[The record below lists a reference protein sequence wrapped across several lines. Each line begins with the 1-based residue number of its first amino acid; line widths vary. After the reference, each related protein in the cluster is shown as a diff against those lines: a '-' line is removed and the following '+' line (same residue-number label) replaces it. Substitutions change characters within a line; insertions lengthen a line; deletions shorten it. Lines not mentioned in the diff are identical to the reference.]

1 MWTFGYTAVVASTVV
16 DETTTKAD
24 STSAR
29 SSTTDSLDT
38 NTVELES
45 STASG
50 NSSDCLQDV
59 VICKL
64 SELSLVKRRNYI
76 SLFML
81 AYEEN

>member
-1 MWTFGYTAVVASTVV
+1 MWNVGYTAAVASPAVE
-16 DETTTKAD
+16 ETTTVAD

-38 NTVELES
+38 NTVELKS

-59 VICKL
+59 VICKP
-64 SELSLVKRRNYI
+64 SELSVVKGRNYI

-81 AYEEN
+81 AYEEK